1 MSEDNIP
8 FNGEN
13 PQFGG
18 MPHYGGVSN
27 DENVTQP
34 GNPDSYGGQMPNN
47 GQAPYGGQI
56 PNNGQAP
63 YGGQMPYNSQA
74 PFGGQT
80 PYNGSNP
87 FNSPYNQSA
96 VNRTPYGEGPEPP
109 KKSNVGLIIGL
120 AVGGTVLVF
129 ALLIFGAVSLIK
141 NRVEKVRGKYPDYA
155 DNNITTEFY
164 TEYSTE
170 FYTEFSTEFHTEFST
185 EFPYI
190 DDPTQND
197 PAKDKDSESTNPS
210 EDKSSDMPGLYNFDN
225 FDFDDFDDFNVDDY
239 FKDFDDFNL
248 DDFDF
253 NYHIDN
259 YSNDK
264 SSDNSSDN
272 SSDKKESDTEQQKDQ
287 EESIDDVLKYAELRP
302 DYFNSHK
309 WLESHSS
316 SYLVPESD
324 GTFKYYQDKNVTDNN
339 YYSGHYKLY
348 TGADALNYICND
360 EEMAK
365 YGVTQNEVNTMI
377 ERSSDYSLD
386 NFVCLVLINE
396 ECIIDGKNTLE
407 NNTVSPYFGFY
418 IVDSETSYLD
428 IANMNKGEY
437 YWFKAEE

>member
-27 DENVTQP
+27 DENVTQL

-47 GQAPYGGQI
+47 GQAPYGGQM

-80 PYNGSNP
+80 PYNGPNP

-185 EFPYI
+185 EFPNI

-197 PAKDKDSESTNPS
+197 PAKDKDSEGTNPS

-264 SSDNSSDN
+264 SSDNSSD
-272 SSDKKESDTEQQKDQ
+272 KKESDTEQQKDQ

-324 GTFKYYQDKNVTDNN
+324 GTFKYYKDKNVTDNN

-365 YGVTQNEVNTMI
+365 YGVTQNEVNSMI